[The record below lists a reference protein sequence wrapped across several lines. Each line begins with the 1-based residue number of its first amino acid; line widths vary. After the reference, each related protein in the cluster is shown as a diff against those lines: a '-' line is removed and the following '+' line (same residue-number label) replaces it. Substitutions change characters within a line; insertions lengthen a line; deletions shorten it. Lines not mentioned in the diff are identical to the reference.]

1 MSQLDIHRQVAI
13 VGVGQTPFVRNGD
26 RSAWN
31 LALDAGLAALSD
43 AGIDPSEVDGL
54 VRYALP
60 TEYVSVPMMQRSLG
74 IHALRYYSEAPLGGE
89 ATSAVINH
97 AVAAIA
103 SGQASVVLVWRALN
117 QSAGVRFGRADQRLP
132 LVEGQE
138 DVIVPE
144 DGENRSFQWPYGQM
158 SPAHIFGLWARRYA
172 FDNGLSDEDLTRALG
187 TIAIQQRQYA
197 NNNPGAVFYE
207 RPLSWDDYERARWI
221 SKPIRLFDM
230 CLENDGACALVL
242 VSAERARSLRTD
254 PVYVLAVTQHL
265 AAYKE
270 PMGLY
275 GADLMEWFSP
285 EAVARLYAAA
295 RVSPS
300 DVDVAELYDAT
311 SFMPLK
317 SLETYGLAR
326 VGEAWKHVIAHGT
339 GLDAPVPVNTHGGFL
354 SEGYIHGMSTITE
367 AVRQLRGTAR
377 NQVRDASVALCGAS
391 FGSAMLL
398 GVG

>member
-1 MSQLDIHRQVAI
+1 MIHRQVAI
-13 VGVGQTPFVRNGD
+13 VGVGQTPFVRNGQ
-26 RSAWN
+26 RTAWD
-31 LALDAGLAALSD
+31 LALDASLAAVAD
-43 AGIDPSEVDGL
+43 AGIDPSEIDGL

-60 TEYVSVPMMQRSLG
+60 TEYVSIPMMQRSLG
-74 IHALRYYSEAPLGGE
+74 IRELRYYTEAPLGGE
-89 ATSAVINH
+89 ATSAVVNH

-103 SGQASVVLVWRALN
+103 SGQASVVLLWRALN

-132 LVEGQE
+132 LVEGQQ
-138 DVIVPE
+138 DVVVPE

-172 FDNGLSDEDLTRALG
+172 YDNGLSDADLTRALG
-187 TIAIQQRQYA
+187 TIAIQQREFA
-197 NNNPGAVFYE
+197 NNNPGAVFYG
-207 RPLSWDDYERARWI
+207 RPLTWDDYEHARWI

-242 VSAERARSLRTD
+242 VSADRARALRPD
-254 PVYVLAVTQHL
+254 PVYVLSVTQHL
-265 AAYKE
+265 ASYKE

-275 GADLMEWFSP
+275 GADLMEWFSAA
-285 EAVARLYAAA
+285 AVERLYGEA
-295 RVSPS
+295 RVSPR

-317 SLETYGLAR
+317 SLETYGLAP
-326 VGEAWKHVIAHGT
+326 VGWAWKHVIEHGT

-367 AVRQLRGTAR
+367 AVRQMRGTAR

-398 GVG
+398 GR

>member
-1 MSQLDIHRQVAI
+1 LIHRQVAI
-13 VGVGQTPFVRNGD
+13 VGVGQTTFVRNGS
-26 RSAWN
+26 RTAWD
-31 LALDAGLAALSD
+31 LALDASLAALND
-43 AGIDPSEVDGL
+43 AGVDPSEVDGL

-60 TEYVSVPMMQRSLG
+60 TEYVSIPMMQRSLG
-74 IHALRYYSEAPLGGE
+74 IRELRYYTEAPLGGE
-89 ATSAVINH
+89 ATSAVVNH

-117 QSAGVRFGRADQRLP
+117 QSMGVRFGRADQRLP
-132 LVEGQE
+132 LNEGEQ
-138 DVIVPE
+138 DIVVPE
-144 DGENRSFQWPYGQM
+144 DGENRSFTWPYGQM
-158 SPAHIFGLWARRYA
+158 SPAHIFGLWARRYMH
-172 FDNGLSDEDLTRALG
+172 DNGLSDADLTRALG

-207 RPLSWDDYERARWI
+207 RPLTWDDYEHARWI

-242 VSAERARSLRTD
+242 VSAERARSLRLD
-254 PVYVLAVTQHL
+254 PVYVPSVTQSL
-265 AAYKE
+265 GSYKE

-275 GADLMEWFSP
+275 GADLMEWFSTA
-285 EAVARLYAAA
+285 AVRRLYDEA
-295 RVSPS
+295 RVSPA

-311 SFMPLK
+311 SFMTLK
-317 SLETYGLAR
+317 SLETYGLAPS
-326 VGEAWKHVIAHGT
+326 GQAWRYVIDHGT

-367 AVRQLRGTAR
+367 AVRQLRGSAC

-398 GVG
+398 GR